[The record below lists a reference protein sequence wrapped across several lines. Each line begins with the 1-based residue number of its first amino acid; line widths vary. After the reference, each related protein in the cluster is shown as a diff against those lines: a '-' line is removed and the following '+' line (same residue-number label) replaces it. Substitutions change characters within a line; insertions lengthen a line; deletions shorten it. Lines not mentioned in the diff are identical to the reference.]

1 MKNEIKKLPGSQVEV
16 QVKLEDKEF
25 AGYYQAAEDE
35 AAANVTLK
43 GFRKGTA
50 PKEMV
55 AAALDHDKI
64 FHTAINEA
72 VRWSLDEIKR
82 EHMWTFIDQP
92 RIEVTDGEP
101 GKGISYKATLTLFP
115 EIELGDYK
123 KIAAKIFGEQKKI
136 EISEDEV
143 SKTVEWIRGSRAVE
157 TRVARGAQSKDL
169 VEIDI
174 ETESGGVPVPNS
186 SFQHERFILGE
197 SSFITGFDK
206 HLEGKKENEVV
217 KFSIT
222 APEEYW
228 EKELRG
234 KQLDFTVVIHGVF
247 ERTLPELN
255 DEFVAKLGPAFKT
268 VEDLKKNI
276 REGLTAEKQE
286 KENEKLRIKALE
298 AIAKDSK
305 MDIPAILIERTL
317 DSMVADLDRMLP
329 PGENKNPEALK
340 KEMREKFRERATSNV
355 SSNLVMYKL
364 AGVEKLEPTA
374 EELGAEAIKMGV
386 DIEKEHDY
394 IYGTLQNKKVFE
406 FLEAQAKKS

>member
-1 MKNEIKKLPGSQVEV
+1 
-16 QVKLEDKEF
+16 
-25 AGYYQAAEDE
+25 
-35 AAANVTLK
+35 
-43 GFRKGTA
+43 
-50 PKEMV
+50 
-55 AAALDHDKI
+55 
-64 FHTAINEA
+64 
-72 VRWSLDEIKR
+72 
-82 EHMWTFIDQP
+82 
-92 RIEVTDGEP
+92 
-101 GKGISYKATLTLFP
+101 
-115 EIELGDYK
+115 
-123 KIAAKIFGEQKKI
+123 
-136 EISEDEV
+136 
-143 SKTVEWIRGSRAVE
+143 
-157 TRVARGAQSKDL
+157 
-169 VEIDI
+169 
-174 ETESGGVPVPNS
+174 
-186 SFQHERFILGE
+186 
-197 SSFITGFDK
+197 
-206 HLEGKKENEVV
+206 
-217 KFSIT
+217 
-222 APEEYW
+222 
-228 EKELRG
+228 LRR